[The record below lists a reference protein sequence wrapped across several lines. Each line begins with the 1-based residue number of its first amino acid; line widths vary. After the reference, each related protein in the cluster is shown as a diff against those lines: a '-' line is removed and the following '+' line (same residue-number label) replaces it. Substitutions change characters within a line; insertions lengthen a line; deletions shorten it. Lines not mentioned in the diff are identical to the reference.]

1 MRASFR
7 NIVSRFVRRDDG
19 AAAVEFALIMPFLLA
34 LYLGSIEASALFTAD
49 KRVNTV
55 SSTVGDLVSQWNPD
69 DNAIAEAT
77 LDTYF
82 DAAEGIM
89 VPYAVAGVKQ
99 VVSLIFVDA
108 TGGTH
113 VLWSKQNG
121 GGTTHTAGQSFPAL
135 EDSSNTHTNEGARG
149 GCIVASET
157 TYSYLPVLG
166 QVFTH
171 AIDLSHTN
179 YFIPRYGANAVIQ
192 LWDTSLSATACTTA
206 S

>member
-1 MRASFR
+1 MRARLNQLLTRFR
-7 NIVSRFVRRDDG
+7 ASEQGV
-19 AAAVEFALIMPFLLA
+19 AAVEFALIMPFLLA

-69 DNAIAEAT
+69 DNAISEST

-89 VPYAVAGVKQ
+89 VPYAVEGVKQ
-99 VVSLIFVDA
+99 VVSLVFVDSS
-108 TGGTH
+108 GGTH
-113 VLWSKQNG
+113 VLWSKQSG
-121 GGTTHTAGQSFPAL
+121 GGTTHTVGQSFPAL
-135 EDSSNTHTNEGARG
+135 EESSNTHTNEGARG
-149 GCIVASET
+149 GCVVAAET
-157 TYSYLPVLG
+157 SYSYLPVLG